1 MDFILH
7 KYITIRNIKFD
18 MMSQG
23 MCIAKTLFINEIQIN
38 YITAYYYL
46 IHTIRTL
53 LFFKKYSG
61 LSSGG
66 FL

>member
-23 MCIAKTLFINEIQIN
+23 MCIAKTLFINDIQTN
-38 YITAYYYL
+38 YITA
-46 IHTIRTL
+46 
-53 LFFKKYSG
+53 
-61 LSSGG
+61 
-66 FL
+66 